1 MKNKISIFFYYFFS
15 VMVLPVLMG
24 AIGFL
29 VLGVI
34 LNGYLYFRY
43 EIPFSIDYELWVF
56 AIKGGIVG
64 LVGSALTIIMFFLRR
79 WRRM

>member
-1 MKNKISIFFYYFFS
+1 MKSNNLMFFLFFS
-15 VMVLPVLMG
+15 MVILPVLMG
-24 AIGFL
+24 AVGFL

-43 EIPFSIDYELWVF
+43 EIPFSIDYELWGL

-64 LVGSALTIIMFFLRR
+64 LVGSILTIVIFFLRR
-79 WRRM
+79 WRQM

>member
-1 MKNKISIFFYYFFS
+1 MKSNNSMFFLFFS
-15 VMVLPVLMG
+15 MVILPVLMG
-24 AIGFL
+24 AVGFL

-43 EIPFSIDYELWVF
+43 EIPFSIDYELWGF

-64 LVGSALTIIMFFLRR
+64 LVGSVLTIVIYFLRR
-79 WRRM
+79 WRQM